1 VGVNTVIPPPHPRQ
15 VLKDI
20 ELVEERGFAAKF
32 RRFSPIPLRLILQPS
47 PSRGTLLK
55 LPPLQG
61 EGLGGDGVKGC
72 GGNLVQEL

>member
-1 VGVNTVIPPPHPRQ
+1 VGVNTVIPPSPAPGTQGYRIGGGERICCEVQAVQPH
-15 VLKDI
+15 
-20 ELVEERGFAAKF
+20 
-32 RRFSPIPLRLILQPS
+32 SLRLILQPS